1 MGRKDSTICMG
12 KPFARVSLKRRF
24 LGYLPNIVCSG
35 QAGALPR
42 LRGFCPEKRNLR
54 SEFFLPIPR
63 LPLPMTCSV
72 KGWKEVCCGFLSHIR
87 ESFSLAVFF
96 IESSKLGERFAAL
109 VRFFFF
115 WTGFMLRFYSTAIWK
130 VPAKHKNENSHCEER
145 RSRFGW
151 GVSPFY
157 QNRV

>member
-1 MGRKDSTICMG
+1 
-12 KPFARVSLKRRF
+12 
-24 LGYLPNIVCSG
+24 
-35 QAGALPR
+35 
-42 LRGFCPEKRNLR
+42 
-54 SEFFLPIPR
+54 
-63 LPLPMTCSV
+63 MTCSV